1 MNSWID
7 KLEYLKEVL
16 GSETVLEEMCRA
28 IGSIEADETLTYI
41 MTVWGIGEDEDEDE
55 EES

>member
-7 KLEYLKEVL
+7 KLEYLTEVL
-16 GSETVLEEMCRA
+16 GAETVLEGMCRA
-28 IGSIEADETLTYI
+28 IGSIEADEILTYI
-41 MTVWGIGEDEDEDE
+41 MTVWDIGEEDEDE